1 MTDLH
6 VPLRALGVPAVVEC
20 TTAELAAR
28 VRRDWSRCLS
38 VEDRDGADG
47 ADAAEGS
54 DGSGDP
60 DDDVVT
66 VSLAPAK
73 DLDAALYVMTTGLTY
88 RLIDRLTGSAMMLHA
103 CGLSDDD
110 GNVLALVA
118 PSGTG
123 KTMAASVLARSAFAY
138 VTDETVAVRPDGTV
152 VPYEKPLSFVSSRLG
167 SERKSQKGP
176 DDLGLR
182 QPPAALRPARVVV
195 LDRDASFRTPTLE
208 PLTLVEGMVEVI
220 PQTSALPTLERPLQQ
235 LAALLE
241 RCGGVYRLR
250 YAEIADTEALLTGL
264 LAGAVEPTEDW
275 EPLAREKNGPED
287 EFVLLDGRLTV
298 LDFDDA
304 VRTEDEAVVLT
315 DGVPRHL
322 QGIGTTLWSAVLD
335 GVTPNRLLDTVVAVH
350 GDHPEAPAMVA
361 AAMVAMEDAGLL
373 IHRVPMTLA
382 QVLAGESRDDRSR
395 WQQVVESST
404 LRR

>member
-1 MTDLH
+1 VTVTDLR

-28 VRRDWSRCLS
+28 VLRDWSRCLS
-38 VEDRDGADG
+38 ADG
-47 ADAAEGS
+47 AGGA
-54 DGSGDP
+54 

-73 DLDAALYVMTTGLTY
+73 NLDGALYVMTTGLTY

-103 CGLSDDD
+103 CGLSDED

-152 VPYEKPLSFVSSRLG
+152 VPYEKPLSFVTSRLG
-167 SERKSQKGP
+167 SERKSQQGP

-182 QPPAALRPARVVV
+182 HAPAVLRPARVVV
-195 LDRDASFRTPTLE
+195 LDRDAEVRTPVLE

-235 LAALLE
+235 LAALLQ

-250 YAEIADTEALLTGL
+250 YAEIADTEEL
-264 LAGAVEPTEDW
+264 LADLLAEEVEPVEDW
-275 EPLAREKNGPED
+275 EALVREKGPED
-287 EFVLLDGRLTV
+287 EFVLLDGQLTV

-335 GVTPNRLLDTVVAVH
+335 GVTPDRLVDAVVAVH
-350 GDHPEAPAMVA
+350 GDHPEAAAMVA
-361 AAMVAMEDAGLL
+361 AAVAAMEDAGLL

-404 LRR
+404 VRR

>member
-1 MTDLH
+1 VTDLR
-6 VPLRALGVPAVVEC
+6 VPLRVLGVLAVVEC
-20 TTAELAAR
+20 TTAELADR

-38 VEDRDGADG
+38 AERGNGAESVGG
-47 ADAAEGS
+47 A
-54 DGSGDP
+54 

-66 VSLAPAK
+66 VSLEPAK
-73 DLDAALYVMTTGLTY
+73 NVDGALYVMTTGLTY
-88 RLIDRLTGSAMMLHA
+88 RLIDRLTGSVLMFHA

-110 GNVLALVA
+110 GNVLILVA

-123 KTMAASVLARSAFAY
+123 KSTAASVLARSAFGY
-138 VTDETVAVRPDGTV
+138 VTDETVVVRPDGTV
-152 VPYEKPLSFVSSRLG
+152 AAYEKPLSFVTSRFG

-182 QPPAALRPARVVV
+182 EPPAALHPARVVV
-195 LDRDASFRTPTLE
+195 LDRDTAVRTPILE

-220 PQTSALPTLERPLQQ
+220 PQTSALPALERPLQQ

-250 YAEIADTEALLTGL
+250 YAEIADAEDLLAVL
-264 LAGAVEPTEDW
+264 LAGEVEPTEEW
-275 EPLAREKNGPED
+275 EPLAREKNAED

-335 GVTPNRLLDTVVAVH
+335 GVRPDRLVDAVVDVH
-350 GDHPEAPAMVA
+350 GDHPEAAAMVA
-361 AAMVAMEDAGLL
+361 AAMAAMEDAGLL
-373 IHRVPMTLA
+373 IHRVPLTLA
-382 QVLAGESRDDRSR
+382 QVLAGESRDDGSR
-395 WQQVVESST
+395 WQRVVEASV

>member
-1 MTDLH
+1 VTDLR

-20 TTAELAAR
+20 TTAELADR

-38 VEDRDGADG
+38 AEGADG
-47 ADAAEGS
+47 AVG
-54 DGSGDP
+54 P

-73 DLDAALYVMTTGLTY
+73 NVDGALYVMTTGLTY
-88 RLIDRLTGSAMMLHA
+88 RLIDRLTGSALMFHA

-110 GNVLALVA
+110 GNVLMLVA
-118 PSGTG
+118 ASGTG
-123 KTMAASVLARSAFAY
+123 KTMAASVLARSAFGY
-138 VTDETVAVRPDGTV
+138 VTDETVAVSPDGTV
-152 VPYEKPLSFVSSRLG
+152 VAYEKPLSFVTSRLG

-182 QPPAALRPARVVV
+182 RPPAALRPARVVV
-195 LDRDASFRTPTLE
+195 LDRDASVRTPILE
-208 PLTLVEGMVEVI
+208 ALTLVEGMVEVI
-220 PQTSALPTLERPLQQ
+220 PQTSALPALERPLQQ

-250 YAEIADTEALLTGL
+250 YAEIADTQDLLAALL
-264 LAGAVEPTEDW
+264 ADDVESTEDW
-275 EPLAREKNGPED
+275 EPLAREKGAED
-287 EFVLLDGRLTV
+287 ELVLLDGRLTV

-315 DGVPRHL
+315 DGIPRHL

-335 GVTPNRLLDTVVAVH
+335 GVTPDRLVDAVVDVH
-350 GDHPEAPAMVA
+350 GDHPDAAAMVA
-361 AAMVAMEDAGLL
+361 AAIAAMEDAGLL

-382 QVLAGESRDDRSR
+382 QVLAGDSRDDVSR
-395 WQQVVESST
+395 WQRVVEASV
-404 LRR
+404 LPR